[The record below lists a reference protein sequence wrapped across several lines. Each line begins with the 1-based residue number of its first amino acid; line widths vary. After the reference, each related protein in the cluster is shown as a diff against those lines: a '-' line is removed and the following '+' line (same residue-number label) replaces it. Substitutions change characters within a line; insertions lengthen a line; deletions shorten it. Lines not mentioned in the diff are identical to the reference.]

1 MSTAVSIGKGGTTG
15 VFLRKA
21 TGLVREVSLIDALIM
36 NTLGMNVAVGAV
48 FLFLQAPANF
58 PNGNMLLAVVIGTL
72 LMAFTLLW
80 VYSEFAAAMPRSG
93 GDYVFVSRALHPFL
107 GWLLSWSQG
116 LWLIFFWIGFNA
128 WFALT
133 FAAPTALST
142 ISVATGQDVW
152 MNASNALVS
161 SFSFLGITT
170 QWWVLLFGTLINVAF
185 GALLLFGNRSY
196 WRWQR
201 WFFLFAGGSIVIAA
215 VLLLLRGGD
224 IPSAWNT
231 FAAKAGGLTFDKVI
245 PTAQSNGYTVPSGFD
260 FGQTLLML
268 PWVFFVV
275 GYAQGSAQIGG
286 EVKRAARTQRVAM
299 VGGVLINGAVL
310 ALLVIL
316 FTNALDIKWIGSLGY
331 LANNFPAKL
340 GLPLTPGVNFIVSL
354 LTQNVVILLI
364 IGIGFVFWAL
374 LGTPL
379 SELQAT
385 RYMLA
390 WALDRTVPKRL
401 GDVSERFHTPVNGI
415 AGQPAGG
422 AAGADRRL
430 HPGVDRRRRLPLP
443 AQVDVG
449 IGGQPSPVRRPDG
462 DARRDRRRSRAGRVP
477 LRVPVQLGRECD
489 LRRDPPALAG
499 VHDRRADHRDHLVC
513 GRLLHQQVAR
523 DRPGA
528 RVQRTAARVT
538 GFLPPPRVGRAGP
551 IFPSP
556 ACGGG

>member
-1 MSTAVSIGKGGTTG
+1 MGTAVTIGKGGTTG

-58 PNGNMLLAVVIGTL
+58 PDGNMLVAVIIGTL

-128 WFALT
+128 WFALI
-133 FAAPTALST
+133 FAVPVALST
-142 ISVATGQDVW
+142 ISVATGQGTW
-152 MNASNALVS
+152 MDGANALIS

-170 QWWVLLFGTLINVAF
+170 QWWVLLFGTAINIAF

-196 WRWQR
+196 WRLQR
-201 WFFLFAGGSIVIAA
+201 WFFLFAGGSILIA
-215 VLLLLRGGD
+215 VLLLIFRGSD
-224 IPSAWNT
+224 IPSAWNA
-231 FAAKAGGLTFDKVI
+231 FAGKAGGLAFDKVI
-245 PTAQSNGYTVPSGFD
+245 PTAQSAGYTLPSGGFNL
-260 FGQTLLML
+260 GQTLLML

-286 EVKRAARTQRVAM
+286 EVKRAARTQRFAM

-316 FTNALDIKWIGSLGY
+316 FTSALGVNWIGSLGY
-331 LANNFPAKL
+331 LAGNAPDKL
-340 GLPLTPGVNFIVSL
+340 GLPGTLTPGFNFIVSL

-390 WALDRTVPKRL
+390 WALDRTVPKKL
-401 GDVSERFHTPVNGI
+401 GDVSERFHTPVAGIVLATITGEIALIALVTFAQASLLGALLAQIAAFVLVSI
-415 AGQPAGG
+415 AGIVFPYRLKATWESAGG
-422 AAGADRRL
+422 RRL
-430 HPGVDRRRRLPLP
+430 FGIPTVTL
-443 AQVDVG
+443 AG
-449 IGGQPSPVRRPDG
+449 IGGVLVLGAFLYEFLFNSVVNATFAVTRQISLIFMIGVPIIG
-462 DARRDRRRSRAGRVP
+462 IIWYAAAYYINKSRGI
-477 LRVPVQLGRECD
+477 D
-489 LRRDPPALAG
+489 LALAYKE
-499 VHDRRADHRDHLVC
+499 
-513 GRLLHQQVAR
+513 
-523 DRPGA
+523 
-528 RVQRTAARVT
+528 
-538 GFLPPPRVGRAGP
+538 LPPE
-551 IFPSP
+551 
-556 ACGGG
+556 

>member
-1 MSTAVSIGKGGTTG
+1 MSTAASIGKGGTTG

-21 TGLVREVSLIDALIM
+21 TGLVREVSMIDALIM

-58 PNGNMLLAVVIGTL
+58 PNGNMLVAVVIGTL

-93 GDYVFVSRALHPFL
+93 GDYVFVSRALNPFL

-133 FAAPTALST
+133 FAVPTALST
-142 ISVATGQDVW
+142 ISVATGQGVW
-152 MNASNALVS
+152 MNGANALIS

-170 QWWVLLFGTLINVAF
+170 QWWVLLFGTAINVAF

-201 WFFLFAGGSIVIAA
+201 WFFLFAGGSILIAA
-215 VLLLLRGGD
+215 LLLIFRGSD
-224 IPSAWNT
+224 IPSAWNS
-231 FAAKAGGLTFDKVI
+231 FAAKAGGIPFEKVI

-286 EVKRAARTQRVAM
+286 EVKRAARSQRVAM

-390 WALDRTVPKRL
+390 WALDRTVPKKL

-415 AGQPAGG
+415 VLSTITGEVALIALVVNSNASLLGALLAQIAAFILVSIAGIVFPYRLKSIWESAGG
-422 AAGADRRL
+422 RRL
-430 HPGVDRRRRLPLP
+430 FGVPTVAL
-443 AQVDVG
+443 AG
-449 IGGQPSPVRRPDG
+449 IGGVLVLGAFAYEFLFNSVVNATFAVTRQLSLIFMISVPIIGIVWY
-462 DARRDRRRSRAGRVP
+462 AAAYFLNKSRGI
-477 LRVPVQLGRECD
+477 D
-489 LRRDPPALAG
+489 LALAY
-499 VHDRRADHRDHLVC
+499 RE
-513 GRLLHQQVAR
+513 
-523 DRPGA
+523 
-528 RVQRTAARVT
+528 
-538 GFLPPPRVGRAGP
+538 LPPE
-551 IFPSP
+551 
-556 ACGGG
+556 